1 MYKSKMRPTSRSDKL
16 LVRDVNPHLLCV
28 LCRGYFV
35 EATSIVE
42 CLHSFC
48 KSCIVKY
55 IKTSRYCPI
64 CDVQLNRQDPFLSLK
79 PDEILQR
86 LCYKIVPGLYKSE
99 KLRRKDFSVRHN
111 EAIASEFS
119 ATYNQYFSYEDNIS
133 ISLEYYDNNSH
144 SLKDN
149 EIKRDAWIGPDKEK
163 TLRKY
168 LQCPAAVTIN
178 HLKKIVR
185 LKYGLPN
192 TQRVDI
198 LYNDERLEDD
208 FKLMD
213 VAYTF
218 EWSRVEPMRFGYL
231 IFKQYSITVKEPN
244 KVTVVNISSAHQKN
258 DNSPREGKIS
268 PKTNSPNF
276 NNNQLTTK
284 DKYYSANAPKRKFDN
299 STEENNVE
307 PVHKICKQT
316 EVSKDI
322 NENIDNSK
330 TVEVK
335 EMERVVD
342 FEEEMEEEEDYSKY
356 EQDIEEVTD
365 DDASDK
371 LRISSAAS
379 EDDATEQNS
388 ASPERKTLEEKSMT
402 KSHYYYDEE
411 YKPKKKSKKEKRH
424 HHHHHHRHYDRKK
437 PLEATILHSDD
448 TNDLKLKVKL
458 NVGKSSYY
466 SYKKSKSSDSGSSPK
481 QVPSDDD
488 SNSIK
493 SHRSDDSKTSRER
506 KHTSSPQ
513 NKTVTHSQNGDNSGG
528 EEKSSIPPSTKE
540 KLLQMRAVRHKPISK
555 EPKQTAEDRTTL
567 LLAQSS
573 ITVSKITASEKIQLE
588 KNKLNMSENEK
599 PSLEIMLVKG
609 PTPKSLSDLNKPGNV
624 NAGLDLQRVPNG
636 TSNSLLSK
644 INKISSELRSENNS
658 SKTSPVRRP
667 SAAKIEKT
675 NEEKSAEREAKLLD
689 YVGALDLSRRPPN
702 MPFPTV
708 TVNEKTLQ
716 NGTWIQKQMNGKRSA
731 SNSPTSF
738 PKTDVSKNMVSSKP
752 ISYSVSSNSTS
763 NDMKTS
769 LVNPAKKI
777 SISIGNNTHKKPV
790 QTAYVPYNS
799 TSHNIEKTVIPQ
811 PVKIPPT
818 SNIPH
823 KLLTNKNIPKTNEIV
838 SNVPVRKNGITT
850 DAHTKPGINQT
861 VRHIP
866 NPSALFFRNHTTVPN
881 NHIEKKFKNGI
892 PPIPAAIPISAL
904 TSMRRI
910 ENITKTLDKG
920 ANALALKSEPEF

>member
-1 MYKSKMRPTSRSDKL
+1 
-16 LVRDVNPHLLCV
+16 
-28 LCRGYFV
+28 
-35 EATSIVE
+35 
-42 CLHSFC
+42 FC
-48 KSCIVKY
+48 CS
-55 IKTSRYCPI
+55 
-64 CDVQLNRQDPFLSLK
+64 
-79 PDEILQR
+79 
-86 LCYKIVPGLYKSE
+86 
-99 KLRRKDFSVRHN
+99 
-111 EAIASEFS
+111 
-119 ATYNQYFSYEDNIS
+119 
-133 ISLEYYDNNSH
+133 SH

-149 EIKRDAWIGPDKEK
+149 EIKKDAWIGPDKEK

-185 LKYGLPN
+185 LKYGLPT

-198 LYNDERLEDD
+198 LYNDESLEDD

-218 EWSRVEPMRFGYL
+218 EWSRVEPMRFGYV

-244 KVTVVNISSAHQKN
+244 KVTVVNISSAHQKS

-268 PKTNSPNF
+268 PKTNPTNF

-284 DKYYSANAPKRKFDN
+284 DKYYTANAPKRKFDN
-299 STEENNVE
+299 GTEDNIVE
-307 PVHKICKQT
+307 PVNKICKQI

-322 NENIDNSK
+322 NENIKNIHTTKSEETKD
-330 TVEVK
+330 V
-335 EMERVVD
+335 EMEKVVD

-379 EDDATEQNS
+379 EDDLTEQNS
-388 ASPERKTLEEKSMT
+388 VSPQRKEDEKSET

-458 NVGKSSYY
+458 NVSKSGYY
-466 SYKKSKSSDSGSSPK
+466 SHKKSRSSDSNSSSPK

-488 SNSIK
+488 SNSTK
-493 SHRSDDSKTSRER
+493 SHKSDESKSSKER
-506 KHTSSPQ
+506 KHSALAKKLAANS
-513 NKTVTHSQNGDNSGG
+513 KISQNGENSGG
-528 EEKSSIPPSTKE
+528 EEKTSIPPSTKE
-540 KLLQMRAVRHKPISK
+540 KLLQMRAVRHKHVGK
-555 EPKQTAEDRTTL
+555 EPKQTAEERTTL

-588 KNKLNMSENEK
+588 KNKLNLTDSEK

-636 TSNSLLSK
+636 KTNSLLSK
-644 INKISSELRSENNS
+644 INKISSELHSEN
-658 SKTSPVRRP
+658 KTSKSSSPAKRP
-667 SAAKIEKT
+667 PAVTHEKT
-675 NEEKSAEREAKLLD
+675 NEQKSAEREAKLLD

-702 MPFPTV
+702 MPIVPPPKDP
-708 TVNEKTLQ
+708 NEKAFEAMQ
-716 NGTWIQKQMNGKRSA
+716 NRAWIQKQMNGKRSA
-731 SNSPTSF
+731 SNSPSPTGF
-738 PKTDVSKNMVSSKP
+738 PKAEVPKP
-752 ISYSVSSNSTS
+752 MGNPKPLSHPVTNHASTGEV
-763 NDMKTS
+763 KTN
-769 LVNPAKKI
+769 LINQAKKTNPVI
-777 SISIGNNTHKKPV
+777 NNIQKKSV
-790 QTAYVPYNS
+790 HTSYVPYNNN
-799 TSHNIEKTVIPQ
+799 TNNIRGDKTTIPQ

-818 SNIPH
+818 SNIPS
-823 KLLTNKNIPKTNEIV
+823 KFLINKNIPNIPKPIDNV
-838 SNVPVRKNGITT
+838 SHVAARKNGITV
-850 DAHTKPGINQT
+850 DSHCKPGLNQNQA

-866 NPSALFFRNHTTVPN
+866 NPSALFFRNQCNTVSTVTN
-881 NHIEKKFKNGI
+881 NVEKKFKTGI

-904 TSMRRI
+904 TSIKRI
-910 ENITKTLDKG
+910 ENMAKTFDKG
-920 ANALALKSEPEF
+920 TNSLALKSKPEF